1 MRTSKHHLSLLVQ
14 RTRCAMSKKESIGLV
29 GITHTCCNGVQA
41 VLTTMGINK
50 MDERGF
56 VPAGELIA
64 DGRSRMAFGKVGV
77 RHDDKYAVAVNDDGE
92 ILLTPLA
99 SVPLRELLIWE
110 NAQVR
115 EALSRGLLEAAAG
128 DVDDLGDFTQ
138 FIDKDDDA

>member
-1 MRTSKHHLSLLVQ
+1 
-14 RTRCAMSKKESIGLV
+14 
-29 GITHTCCNGVQA
+29 
-41 VLTTMGINK
+41 

-56 VPAGELIA
+56 VPAGEVIA

-77 RHDDKYAVAVNDDGE
+77 RHDDKYAVAVNEDGE

-128 DVDDLGDFTQ
+128 ETADLGDFTQ
-138 FIDKDDDA
+138 FIDADDDA